1 LPRFSISGEQE
12 TEIAAV
18 GPLTKTRHL
27 HLKLPGT
34 FNLIFRSQL
43 QQQTSSSIRAGSSSN
58 NSSIDVEDIIR
69 LAIAYGFV
77 VLLSSN

>member
-43 QQQTSSSIRAGSSSN
+43 QQQKQQQQQQQH
-58 NSSIDVEDIIR
+58 
-69 LAIAYGFV
+69 
-77 VLLSSN
+77 